1 MLQDNKGP
9 VTAIILIAA
18 VFLGFALFTDLPA
31 LHQGFLVADQAVYFA
46 MAQSLAYD
54 HDLEYTKKDL
64 VRYKELFWAGPQGV
78 FLKRIKTP
86 SGDRLFYAKSM
97 AYALFAAPFVLV
109 FGPNG
114 PLVFQA
120 ILLFLLLL
128 MGFSYFSLANSP
140 GLSLLKIATFLFTS
154 VAGVYIFWI
163 APDFFNLFCVFT
175 VLYLWLYKHRQ
186 GTSLRGGIE
195 PPGIAR
201 GPGRRRAEAKAIALS
216 RPNEMTP
223 ADPRGSNTMASDRAP
238 RRSRWQAFLLS
249 DASDYLAA
257 VIAGIAAYAKPPN
270 VAVFG
275 PLLLWTILKKR
286 PGKAAGLVLSFALGF
301 GILFGANIL
310 LTGEWNYQG
319 GERKSFYAKTPDDGF
334 PLERSDL
341 TFDKAPGKPMTA
353 DDYLDR
359 ALYPA
364 KFVPINLFYFFFG
377 RFSGLTWYFFPAFLA
392 LILFFIGKKS
402 LEGWLLLAAIF
413 GEILIYVVLM
423 PDNFGGGGG
432 SLANRY
438 FMGIYPLFLFL
449 PRIKVLHKEIIA
461 GWAAAA
467 LFIGPILISPVL
479 AGHSPAAHAKRFP
492 YTLLPVE
499 LTLIN
504 DLPTNT
510 NPSAFRQEW
519 GKPETFKDRF
529 LYFLND
535 NYNPKHAEEDG
546 WWTLGDRK
554 LDLVLR
560 TWFPVKEIVFHVL
573 NNPRLEN
580 EITIWVNGKKKSI
593 SLGSRQKGEIRFP
606 VGDGFQVRISH
617 MYRVKI
623 QAAKGS
629 TPYFEDAQ
637 SDEKRWLGVFFTP
650 EIITK

>member
-1 MLQDNKGP
+1 MLQEKKGP
-9 VTAIILIAA
+9 VTAIVLIGA
-18 VFLGFALFTDLPA
+18 VFLGFAVFADLPSF
-31 LHQGFLVADQAVYFA
+31 HQGFLVADQAVYFA

-54 HDLEYTKKDL
+54 RDLEYTKKDL
-64 VRYKELFWAGPQGV
+64 VRYKENFWAGPQGV
-78 FLKRIKTP
+78 FLKRVKTR
-86 SGDRLFYAKSM
+86 GNRLFYAKSM
-97 AYALFAAPFVLV
+97 AYPLFAAPFVRI

-140 GLSLLKIATFLFTS
+140 GISVLKIATFLFAS
-154 VAGVYIFWI
+154 VAGVYAFWI

-175 VLYLWLYKHRQ
+175 VLYLWLYKHRRPESQ
-186 GTSLRGGIE
+186 TSV
-195 PPGIAR
+195 PS
-201 GPGRRRAEAKAIALS
+201 K
-216 RPNEMTP
+216 PNDATP
-223 ADPRGSNTMASDRAP
+223 TDPRGSINPAVRASTPGRASAEATP
-238 RRSRWQAFLLS
+238 RSRWQAFLLS
-249 DASDYLAA
+249 DASDYVAA
-257 VIAGIAAYAKPPN
+257 FIAGIIAYAKPPN

-275 PLLLWTILKKR
+275 PLILWTILKKR
-286 PGKAAGLVLSFALGF
+286 PVKAVVMVLLFTAACGIFF
-301 GILFGANIL
+301 GTNIL

-319 GERKSFYAKTPDDGF
+319 GERKSFYPKPNEGF
-334 PLERSDL
+334 PLERPDL
-341 TFDKAPGKPMTA
+341 TFDSAPGKSMTA
-353 DDYLDR
+353 DGYVGR

-364 KFVPINLFYFFFG
+364 KFIPINLFYFFFG

-402 LEGWLLLAAIF
+402 LDGWLILVAIF

-467 LFIGPILISPVL
+467 LFIAPILMSPVM
-479 AGHSPAAHAKRFP
+479 AGHAPAAHAKRFP

-510 NPSAFRQEW
+510 NPSAFRQQW
-519 GKPETFKDRF
+519 GRPKFDDRF

-535 NYNPKHAEEDG
+535 NYNPKHDEEDG

-554 LDLVLR
+554 LDVVLR
-560 TWFPVKEIVFHVL
+560 TWFPVKEIVFHLL

-580 EITIWVNGKKKSI
+580 EITIWVNGKKKTI
-593 SLGSRQKGEIRFP
+593 FLGPRQKGELRFP
-606 VGDGFQVRISH
+606 VGDGFQVRVSH

-637 SDEKRWLGVFFTP
+637 SDEKRWLGAFFTP
-650 EIITK
+650 ELIIK